1 MLEDLGS
8 RVEELRAVVVK
19 DGRGRTFLPMLEVA
33 APLFFLI
40 PHSSSF
46 IRYALVLTIVSSYQH

>member
-1 MLEDLGS
+1 MLEDLAS
-8 RVEELRAVVVK
+8 RVEGPRAAVVK
-19 DGRGRTFLPMLEVA
+19 DGDGRVRTFFPMLEVA

-46 IRYALVLTIVSSYQH
+46 IRYALVLTIVSLC